1 MKQAPVKT
9 EHKIILDWIS
19 KDASV
24 LDLGC
29 GDGELLAL
37 LISEKQV
44 HAQGIELSE
53 TAIHRCVAQGLSVF
67 QQDIDTGL
75 SEYADNSFDYVIL
88 NQTLQ
93 QVKKPDFVLKEALRV
108 GKKVI
113 VGFPN
118 FVQASARLQIFF
130 KGRVPVTKALPYEW
144 YDTPNLH
151 FLGIADFKDYCKKR
165 NIHIED
171 SAFIRKNAKLGC
183 FQTCLRKLDYFFYPH
198 DNLIFPKLF
207 KGNWN
212 NCCCVATTTQF

>member
-1 MKQAPVKT
+1 MKMNQTPIRI

-19 KDASV
+19 KEASV

-29 GDGELLAL
+29 GDGELLTL

-75 SEYADNSFDYVIL
+75 SEYADRSFDYVIL

-93 QVKKPDFVLKEALRV
+93 QVKKPDFALKETLRV
-108 GKKVI
+108 GKKAI
-113 VGFPN
+113 VSFPN
-118 FVQASARLQIFF
+118 FVQAQARLQIFF

-151 FLGIADFKDYCKKR
+151 FLGIADFKDYCQRR
-165 NIHIED
+165 NICIED
-171 SAFIRKNAKLGC
+171 SAFIRKNSK
-183 FQTCLRKLDYFFYPH
+183 
-198 DNLIFPKLF
+198 IKLF
-207 KGNWN
+207 PNLFAVIGLFLCSKS
-212 NCCCVATTTQF
+212 A